1 MPEISVVIP
10 VYNAEPYLRDCLD
23 SVLSQSFTDW
33 EALCVDDFSTDD
45 SLSILRDY
53 AAKDSRIRIFQS
65 SEKGVGYARNT
76 GIDSASGQY
85 LMFVDSDDF
94 IHPQMLE
101 TLLKIMKDQDA
112 DIVQS
117 LSVRVP
123 VDAKAD
129 GFDHIDISHIETATE
144 DNPVLRRLMNQACPF
159 NQGRDA
165 WVNAVKKLYR
175 YDTFKDLRYDVL
187 LAHEDDATYSLFA
200 QIQSHKTVWIN
211 KVLYFYR
218 RNPHSVTQSLNIER
232 YCRSCSNRILLWH
245 ERLMNDAR
253 FAADLRPLLIQK
265 QTRDAYRMLV
275 RKALKRGGSQ
285 DLLNEM
291 QDKLARYESQG
302 MIDRKYLNFGGKAVF
317 AAFMRK
323 RFRLAKCLLRIGF

>member
-33 EALCVDDFSTDD
+33 EALCVDSYSKDASYD
-45 SLSILRDY
+45 ILQEY
-53 AAKDSRIRIFQS
+53 AAKDARIRVFRND
-65 SEKGVGYARNT
+65 KDGVCQARNV
-76 GIDSASGQY
+76 GLDNASGAF

-94 IHPQMLE
+94 IHPRYMEIMRGAMIRE
-101 TLLKIMKDQDA
+101 TA
-112 DIVQS
+112 DIVQARH
-117 LSVRVP
+117 VRVP
-123 VDAKAD
+123 HDAKFAD
-129 GFDHIDISHIETATE
+129 VPQTDLSPACETQTDAMRKIFTKS
-144 DNPVLRRLMNQACPF
+144 PCPF
-159 NQGRDA
+159 NQKHDS
-165 WVNAVKKLYR
+165 WVNIWKKLYR
-175 YDTFKDLRYDVL
+175 ASAMNGLRFSPEL
-187 LAHEDDATYSLFA
+187 FNEDDADYSLFSELA
-200 QIQSHKTVWIN
+200 AKKKVWIDS
-211 KVLYFYR
+211 VLYFYR
-218 RNPHSVTQSLNIER
+218 ENPNSITRKLNIER
-232 YCRSCSNRILLWH
+232 YCRSCSNRIPLWH

-275 RKALKRGGSQ
+275 RKALKRGGSK

-302 MIDRKYLNFGGKAVF
+302 MIDRKYLNFGGKTVF

-323 RFRLAKCLLRIGF
+323 RFHLAECLLRIGF